1 MFELFDEVFFEV
13 MEEKNYEEWYEL
25 YDSEDFNEVER
36 RLEAI
41 LGEDPWNFKEFRA
54 WDHEMAMEL

>member
-1 MFELFDEVFFEV
+1 MFELFDKVFAEV
-13 MEEKNYEEWYEL
+13 MNENKFTAWYKL
-25 YDSEDFNEVER
+25 FDSEEFREVER

-54 WDHEMAMEL
+54 WEHEMAMEL